1 MRWLLPLFAR
11 FGTRT
16 LAILCAVLFVIDLVI
31 PDPLPFVDE
40 LLLGLATIVLTRRGK
55 AAIRP

>member
-1 MRWLLPLFAR
+1 MRWLWPLLAR

-31 PDPLPFVDE
+31 PDPLPFLDE
-40 LLLGLATIVLTRRGK
+40 LLLGLATILLTRRGK
-55 AAIRP
+55 TPIRP